1 MRKAG
6 AAGAMGLLVENRS
19 TFSLFR
25 RLRPADGQ
33 VLQEFVARYED
44 LRMPLFGYLFRR
56 RRLRLLNLKVAEV
69 LAVENLLDLHRRLND
84 MRLLCDLL
92 PKAESRARPFGV
104 SEDEFATIYE
114 EVVHQERVFPDFGPL
129 LRLVRD
135 LGKAFREWEL
145 PDLAGWTIGR
155 GGKFK
160 DTPDFV
166 NFCVSIGNL
175 ASLWRSLSER
185 EAKVPRFDFVGDR
198 DKLEQLYAAK
208 MTFEMDGRFLQFIDQ
223 SSATAR
229 ALASVIRQKQKFPT
243 EAFEKIRDAFPCIIA
258 SIREFAEYIPLQQ
271 EMFDLVVIDEASQV
285 SVAQAFPALLRAKK
299 VLVLGDRRQFSN
311 VKAAFASNERNSA
324 FRNDLRTFFRDH
336 ISDSAERLQRAARF
350 DVKRSV
356 LDFFDLI
363 ANYSTML
370 RKHFRGYQELIS
382 FSSEQFYGGTLQA
395 VKFRGKPIDE
405 VIKFTILDDD
415 GRTEKYRNTNSQ
427 EARFI
432 IDQLE
437 KFLEMEESP
446 TVGVITPFREQVTL
460 ISKIVLEQPNARDYF
475 DDLRLK
481 IMTFDTCQGEEREVI
496 IYSMVATQSHD
507 AVNYV
512 LPVQLKDAEERVEQ
526 ALKLQRLNVGLS
538 RAQECIH
545 FVLSKP
551 IEQFSGSARIALQH
565 FKRISDDKSK
575 AEPDETDPSSPM
587 EAHLLGWLKSTSFYQ
602 RNREDIELRPQFPI
616 GDYLRQLDP
625 LYRHPAYRVD
635 FLLTFRHGERVINV
649 VIEYDGFKEHF
660 TKRGQVDEAN
670 WPFYYRAED
679 IERQMTLESYGYKF
693 LRVNRFNFGQRACL
707 DTVRA
712 ALSADRRREE

>member
-1 MRKAG
+1 
-6 AAGAMGLLVENRS
+6 
-19 TFSLFR
+19 
-25 RLRPADGQ
+25 
-33 VLQEFVARYED
+33 
-44 LRMPLFGYLFRR
+44 
-56 RRLRLLNLKVAEV
+56 
-69 LAVENLLDLHRRLND
+69 
-84 MRLLCDLL
+84 
-92 PKAESRARPFGV
+92 
-104 SEDEFATIYE
+104 
-114 EVVHQERVFPDFGPL
+114 
-129 LRLVRD
+129 
-135 LGKAFREWEL
+135 
-145 PDLAGWTIGR
+145 
-155 GGKFK
+155 
-160 DTPDFV
+160 
-166 NFCVSIGNL
+166 
-175 ASLWRSLSER
+175 
-185 EAKVPRFDFVGDR
+185 
-198 DKLEQLYAAK
+198 
-208 MTFEMDGRFLQFIDQ
+208 
-223 SSATAR
+223 
-229 ALASVIRQKQKFPT
+229 
-243 EAFEKIRDAFPCIIA
+243 
-258 SIREFAEYIPLQQ
+258 
-271 EMFDLVVIDEASQV
+271 
-285 SVAQAFPALLRAKK
+285 
-299 VLVLGDRRQFSN
+299 
-311 VKAAFASNERNSA
+311 
-324 FRNDLRTFFRDH
+324 
-336 ISDSAERLQRAARF
+336 
-350 DVKRSV
+350 
-356 LDFFDLI
+356 
-363 ANYSTML
+363 ML